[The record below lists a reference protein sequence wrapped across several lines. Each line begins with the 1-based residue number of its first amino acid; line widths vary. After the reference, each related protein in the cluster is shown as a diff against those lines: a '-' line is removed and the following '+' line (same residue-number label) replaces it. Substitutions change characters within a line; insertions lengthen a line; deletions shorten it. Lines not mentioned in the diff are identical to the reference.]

1 MTAAPAVIRGPEPT
15 SKDSRQPTRR
25 NLELA
30 LLVLVWAIGALAM
43 VLASE
48 GAAGEVLPAV
58 YRVITITGII
68 LLAVHLVVRWQ
79 APYADPVMLPA
90 AAALNLLG
98 IAMIGRL
105 DIVSLLRAR
114 ANDRPDPNNFASLN
128 QTMWLGVAALAC
140 CVGLVVVRDHRNL
153 RRYTYLF
160 GLFGLVLL
168 LLPMVPGLGLT
179 IRGANLWI
187 RVGSFTFQPAELGKV
202 VLTIFFASYLVQT
215 RESLALVRRKVLGLG
230 VPRGRDLGPILVA
243 WLTALMIMA
252 MQTDLGT
259 AVMLFGLFVG
269 MLYVATGRRSW
280 IVMGAI
286 LTVIGG
292 VLAYSNF
299 GHVKVR
305 VKVWLDPF
313 AYANQEGYQIVQSLY
328 GFASGGIMGSGWG
341 RGYPQLVPFA
351 ENDFIFSA
359 LGEELGIMG
368 SFAII
373 LLFAILI
380 QRALRTAH
388 VSRDPFGALLV
399 TGFAVL
405 LALQVFV
412 VFGGVTKLIPHTGLT
427 TPYMSAGGSSLLS
440 SWIILGLL
448 LRVSDHVRRP
458 DPVFSRPEDA
468 TTETEVRRRNGA
480 IG

>member
-1 MTAAPAVIRGPEPT
+1 
-15 SKDSRQPTRR
+15 
-25 NLELA
+25 
-30 LLVLVWAIGALAM
+30 M
-43 VLASE
+43 VLASQ
-48 GAAGEVLPAV
+48 GAAGEILPAV
-58 YRVITITGII
+58 QRVSAMTAAI
-68 LLAVHLVVRWQ
+68 LLGAHLVVRWQ
-79 APYADPVMLPA
+79 APYADPVILPT

-114 ANDRPDPNNFASLN
+114 ANDNPTPNSFTSLN
-128 QTMWLGVAALAC
+128 QTVWLAVAVFAC
-140 CVGLVVVRDHRNL
+140 CAVLVVVRDHRNL
-153 RRYTYLF
+153 RRYTYLM
-160 GLFGLVLL
+160 GLLGLVLL

-187 RVGSFTFQPAELGKV
+187 RVGSFTFQPAEIGKV

-230 VPRGRDLGPILVA
+230 IPRGRDLGPILLA

-252 MQTDLGT
+252 IQTDLGT

-280 IVMGAI
+280 IVLGAI
-286 LTVIGG
+286 LTAVGG
-292 VLAYSNF
+292 VLAYLNF
-299 GHVKVR
+299 GHVQIR

-313 AYANQEGYQIVQSLY
+313 AYANQEGYQILQSLY
-328 GFASGGIMGSGWG
+328 GFANGGMMGTGWG

-359 LGEELGIMG
+359 LGEELGMVG
-368 SFAII
+368 SFAIV
-373 LLFAILI
+373 LLFGILV

-388 VSRDPFGALLV
+388 ASRDAFGALLV
-399 TGFAVL
+399 TGFAL
-405 LALQVFV
+405 LMALQVFV

-427 TPYMSAGGSSLLS
+427 TPFMSAGGSSLLA
-440 SWIILGLL
+440 SWVILGLL
-448 LRVSDHVRRP
+448 LRVSDHARRP
-458 DPVFSRPEDA
+458 DPVIARPEDA
-468 TTETEVRRRNGA
+468 TAETSVRVRVPGVRG
-480 IG
+480 